1 MTCIQLA
8 MLCSYD
14 MSMLCSYDM
23 YRPLFMPS
31 SQPAIGYIST
41 SSGLVNKF
49 DTCWDVIAA
58 AMEFPC
64 PSDHFGLLCARFGSA
79 EKDVRLKP

>member
-8 MLCSYD
+8 
-14 MSMLCSYDM
+14 MLCSYDM

-49 DTCWDVIAA
+49 GTCWDVIAA
-58 AMEFPC
+58 VLALATILGCYVPGLAVRHIKTLEFDP
-64 PSDHFGLLCARFGSA
+64 
-79 EKDVRLKP
+79 